1 MRYAEIALLLV
12 PVALAAAWLC
22 GIRGLSPRGMVAAC
36 LALLSMAGALYW
48 FGADRAVQGHYV
60 PAHIVNGRIV
70 PGHGR

>member
-12 PVALAAAWLC
+12 PVALAAAWIC
-22 GIRGLSPRGMVAAC
+22 GIRGLSRRGLVASC
-36 LALLSMAGALYW
+36 LVLLTMAAALYW
-48 FGADRAVQGHYV
+48 FGAGRAVQGHYV